1 MDKWIKCGIKLL
13 FKSNHILG
21 WMLVQ
26 AVVATRG
33 MHVGVPVTSRR
44 RRRLPPPSDRLW
56 AGLDHNYLQCRYGKE
71 IRELVIVVMDS
82 EAGCKRFTWTSVVT
96 LSAAA
101 TCYLNPLL
109 TLSQPVI
116 TMAIKCAI
124 TDICPAIHGTEC

>member
-44 RRRLPPPSDRLW
+44 RLPQPSDRLW

-71 IRELVIVVMDS
+71 MRELVIVVMDS

-101 TCYLNPLL
+101 TWYLNPLL
-109 TLSQPVI
+109 TLS
-116 TMAIKCAI
+116 
-124 TDICPAIHGTEC
+124 